1 MSASATPRVAAYHA
15 APSAFSAPRVAI
27 VHYWLISMRGGERVV
42 ERMLGLYPGADIF
55 THVYDPARMSDTIA
69 GAKVY
74 TSYIDRLPGSRRF
87 YQYYLP
93 FMPTALEQ
101 LDLSGYDLVISSE
114 SGPAKGVITDP
125 GSLHVCYCHSPMRY
139 LWDHYHQYRKAANP
153 LARAAMPW
161 IYNWLRQWDA
171 TSSARVDRFAANSA
185 FVQSRIRKVWR
196 REAEIIHPPVETS
209 LFTPSL
215 EVDDEYLWV
224 GAMVPYKRPDLAV
237 DAFNAN
243 GRKLLM
249 VGQGSMVKAL
259 KARAGPNIRFVER
272 LSFNELRR
280 AYARARAFIITA
292 EEDFGIAPVEAMAS
306 GRPVIAYAGGGALE
320 TVVAD
325 RTGVFFAEQEPE
337 SLVEAVD
344 RMEAFLPHFDPTD
357 AIERAEC
364 FAPEVFDQRLKRFIA
379 GSGDRSQPWN

>member
-1 MSASATPRVAAYHA
+1 MTGATTSRVAAYHP
-15 APSAFSAPRVAI
+15 APSRFSAPRVAI
-27 VHYWLISMRGGERVV
+27 VHYWLVSMRGGERVV
-42 ERMLGLYPGADIF
+42 ERLLGLYPGADIF
-55 THVYDPARMSDTIA
+55 THVYDPTRMSGAIA
-69 GAKVY
+69 KAKVT
-74 TSYIDRLPGSRRF
+74 TSYIDRMPFAKRL

-153 LARAAMPW
+153 LARAAMPLV
-161 IYNWLRQWDA
+161 YNWLRQWDA
-171 TSSARVDRFAANSA
+171 SSSARVDLFAANSG
-185 FVQSRIRKVWR
+185 FVRNRIRKVWR
-196 REAEIIHPPVETS
+196 REAEVIHPPVETA

-237 DAFNAN
+237 EAFNAN

-249 VGQGSMVKAL
+249 VGQGSMLKSL
-259 KARAGPNIRFVER
+259 KARARPNIRFVDR

-280 AYARARAFIITA
+280 AYARARAFVMTA

-306 GRPVIAYAGGGALE
+306 GRPVVAYAGGGALE

-325 RTGVFFAEQEPE
+325 RTGVFFDAQEAGA
-337 SLVEAVD
+337 LLEAVE
-344 RMEAFLPHFDPTD
+344 RLEAFLPHFDRNH
-357 AIERAEC
+357 AIEQAER
-364 FAPEVFDQRLKRFIA
+364 FAPEVFDARIERFIA
-379 GSGDRSQPWN
+379 GGMGERAPWN